1 MRYNCAKFTITGFFM
16 KKSLLGLFL
25 AFSLN
30 ADDIYEGDLSAP
42 EAHEMQK
49 KGEAIIV
56 DVRTTLEFLY
66 TGHGEGFVNIPAY
79 EWTYIP
85 KSIEERVKSSEF
97 ELKTNKTKGHID
109 TQKLYDAKEVINK
122 NFVTDVMA
130 AMKLRKVDSVI
141 LVCRSGPRSKAAANI
156 LTKEGIKA
164 YNLEN
169 GFMFGW
175 KEAKMPF
182 DGY

>member
-1 MRYNCAKFTITGFFM
+1 M
-16 KKSLLGLFL
+16 KKIIIGLLFVLSLH
-25 AFSLN
+25 
-30 ADDIYEGDLSAP
+30 ADDIYEGDVSAK
-42 EAHEMQK
+42 EAYEMQK
-49 KGEAIIV
+49 KGDAMIV
-56 DVRTTLEFLY
+56 DVRTTLEFIY

-79 EWTYIP
+79 EWTYVP

-97 ELKTNKTKGHID
+97 ELKTDKIKGHID

-122 NFVTDVMA
+122 NFVADVMA
-130 AMKLRKVDSVI
+130 AMKLRNVNSVI
-141 LVCRSGPRSKAAANI
+141 LVCRSGPRSKAAANM
-156 LTKEGIKA
+156 LAKEGITA

-175 KEAKMPF
+175 KEAKLPF

>member
-1 MRYNCAKFTITGFFM
+1 M
-16 KKSLLGLFL
+16 KKILIILL
-25 AFSLN
+25 ACIALN
-30 ADDIYEGDLSAP
+30 ADDMYEGDLTAT

-49 KGEAIIV
+49 KGEAIVV
-56 DVRTTLEFLY
+56 DVRTTLEYIY
-66 TGHGEGFVNIPAY
+66 TGHGEGFINIPAY

-85 KSIEERVKSSEF
+85 RSLEERVKSSEF
-97 ELKTNKTKGHID
+97 ELKTDKTKGHID

-141 LVCRSGPRSKAAANI
+141 LVCRSGPRSKAAAN
-156 LTKEGIKA
+156 LLAKEGIKA

-175 KEAKMPF
+175 KEAKLPY

>member
-1 MRYNCAKFTITGFFM
+1 M
-16 KKSLLGLFL
+16 KKLFALLLL
-25 AFSLN
+25 CAALQ
-30 ADDIYEGDLSAP
+30 ADDVYEGDLTAT

-56 DVRTTLEFLY
+56 DVRTTLEYIY
-66 TGHGEGFVNIPAY
+66 TGHGEGFINIPAY
-79 EWTYIP
+79 EWSYIP

-97 ELKTNKTKGHID
+97 ELKSDKPKGHTDI
-109 TQKLYDAKEVINK
+109 QKLYDAKEVFNK
-122 NFVTDVMA
+122 NFVTDVMS
-130 AMKLRKVDSVI
+130 AMKMRHVNSVI
-141 LVCRSGPRSKAAANI
+141 LVCRSGPRSKAAAN
-156 LTKEGIKA
+156 LLAKEGIKA

-175 KEAKMPF
+175 KEAKLPY

>member
-1 MRYNCAKFTITGFFM
+1 M
-16 KKSLLGLFL
+16 KKLFFLLLICAAL
-25 AFSLN
+25 Q
-30 ADDIYEGDLSAP
+30 ADDVYEGDLSAT

-56 DVRTTLEFLY
+56 DVRTTLEYIY
-66 TGHGEGFVNIPAY
+66 TGHGEGFINIPAY

-97 ELKTNKTKGHID
+97 ELKTDKAKEHKDI
-109 TQKLYDAKEVINK
+109 QKLYDAKEVFNK
-122 NFVTDVMA
+122 NFVTDVMT
-130 AMKLRKVDSVI
+130 AMKMRHVDSVI
-141 LVCRSGPRSKAAANI
+141 LVCRSGPRSKAAAN
-156 LTKEGIKA
+156 LLAKEGIKA

-175 KEAKMPF
+175 KEAKLPY
-182 DGY
+182 DGF

>member
-1 MRYNCAKFTITGFFM
+1 M
-16 KKSLLGLFL
+16 KKSLIGLFL
-25 AFSLN
+25 VFSLN

-49 KGEAIIV
+49 KGEALIV
-56 DVRTTLEFLY
+56 DVRTTLEFIY

-97 ELKTNKTKGHID
+97 ELKTDKTKGHID

-141 LVCRSGPRSKAAANI
+141 LVCRSGPRSKAAANM
-156 LTKEGIKA
+156 LAKEGIKA
-164 YNLEN
+164 YNLDN

-175 KEAKMPF
+175 KEAKLPY

>member
-1 MRYNCAKFTITGFFM
+1 M
-16 KKSLLGLFL
+16 KKLLWILL
-25 AFSLN
+25 ACTALN
-30 ADDIYEGDLSAP
+30 AEDIYEGDLTAA

-56 DVRTTLEFLY
+56 DVRTTLEHIY
-66 TGHGEGFVNIPAY
+66 TGHGEGFINIPAY

-85 KSIEERVKSSEF
+85 KSVEERVKSAEY
-97 ELKTNKTKGHID
+97 ELKSNKVKGHVEI
-109 TQKLYDAKEVINK
+109 QKLYDAKEVFNK
-122 NFVTDVMA
+122 NFVSDVMK
-130 AMKLRKVDSVI
+130 AMKLRNVDSVI

-156 LTKEGIKA
+156 LAQEGIKA
-164 YNLEN
+164 YNLDN

-175 KEAKMPF
+175 KEAKMPW

>member
-1 MRYNCAKFTITGFFM
+1 M
-16 KKSLLGLFL
+16 KKLILLLLTCL
-25 AFSLN
+25 ALQ
-30 ADDIYEGDLSAP
+30 ADNIYEGDLTAS

-56 DVRTTLEFLY
+56 DVRTTLEFIY
-66 TGHGEGFVNIPAY
+66 TGHGEGFINIPAF

-85 KSIEERVKSSEF
+85 KSVEDRVKSAEF
-97 ELKTNKTKGHID
+97 ELKTDKVKGHKEI
-109 TQKLYDAKEVINK
+109 QQLYDAKEVFNK
-122 NFVTDVMA
+122 NFVADVMK
-130 AMKLRKVDSVI
+130 AMKMRNTDSVI
-141 LVCRSGPRSKAAANI
+141 LVCRSGPRSSAAAN
-156 LTKEGIKA
+156 LLAKEGIKA

-175 KEAKMPF
+175 KEAKMPW

>member
-1 MRYNCAKFTITGFFM
+1 M
-16 KKSLLGLFL
+16 KKILLILL
-25 AFSLN
+25 ACTALS
-30 ADDIYEGDLSAP
+30 ADDIYEGDLTAN

-56 DVRTTLEFLY
+56 DVRTTLEYIY
-66 TGHGEGFVNIPAY
+66 TGHGEGFINIPAY

-97 ELKTNKTKGHID
+97 ELKTDKPKGHID
-109 TQKLYDAKEVINK
+109 IQKLYDAKEVFNK
-122 NFVTDVMA
+122 NFVTDVMK
-130 AMKLRKVDSVI
+130 AMKLRNVHAVI
-141 LVCRSGPRSKAAANI
+141 LVCRSGPRSSAAAN
-156 LTKEGIKA
+156 LLAKEGIKA

-175 KEAKMPF
+175 KEAKLPY

>member
-1 MRYNCAKFTITGFFM
+1 M
-16 KKSLLGLFL
+16 KKIILLLFL

-56 DVRTTLEFLY
+56 DVRTTLEFIY

-85 KSIEERVKSSEF
+85 KSIEERVKSAEF
-97 ELKTNKTKGHID
+97 ELKTDKVKGHID

-122 NFVTDVMA
+122 NFVTDVMS
-130 AMKLRKVDSVI
+130 AMKLAKVNSVI
-141 LVCRSGPRSKAAANI
+141 LVCRSGPRSSAAAN
-156 LTKEGIKA
+156 LLAKEGIKA

-175 KEAKMPF
+175 KDSKMPWG
-182 DGY
+182 GY

>member
-1 MRYNCAKFTITGFFM
+1 M
-16 KKSLLGLFL
+16 KKLFL
-25 AFSLN
+25 VLLTCVALN
-30 ADDIYEGDLSAP
+30 ADDVYEGDLSAT

-56 DVRTTLEFLY
+56 DVRTTLEFIY
-66 TGHGEGFVNIPAY
+66 TGHGEGFINIPAY

-85 KSIEERVKSSEF
+85 KSLEERVKSSEF
-97 ELKTNKTKGHID
+97 ELKTDKVKGHID

-122 NFVTDVMA
+122 NFVTDVMS
-130 AMKLRKVDSVI
+130 AMKQRKVDSVI
-141 LVCRSGPRSKAAANI
+141 LVCRSGPRSKAAANM
-156 LTKEGIKA
+156 LAKEGIKA

-175 KEAKMPF
+175 KESKLPY
-182 DGY
+182 DGF

>member
-1 MRYNCAKFTITGFFM
+1 M
-16 KKSLLGLFL
+16 KKLLLIL
-25 AFSLN
+25 LTLCTLN
-30 ADDIYEGDLSAP
+30 ADDVYEGDLSAA

-49 KGEAIIV
+49 KGEAVII
-56 DVRTTLEFLY
+56 DVRTTLEFIY

-85 KSIEERVKSSEF
+85 KSVEDRVKSAEF
-97 ELKTNKTKGHID
+97 ELKTDKTKGHIEI
-109 TQKLYDAKEVINK
+109 QKLYDAKEVFNK
-122 NFVTDVMA
+122 NFVSDVMK
-130 AMKLRKVDSVI
+130 AMKLRNVDSVI

-156 LTKEGIKA
+156 LAKEGIKA
-164 YNLEN
+164 YNLDN

-175 KEAKMPF
+175 KESKMPW